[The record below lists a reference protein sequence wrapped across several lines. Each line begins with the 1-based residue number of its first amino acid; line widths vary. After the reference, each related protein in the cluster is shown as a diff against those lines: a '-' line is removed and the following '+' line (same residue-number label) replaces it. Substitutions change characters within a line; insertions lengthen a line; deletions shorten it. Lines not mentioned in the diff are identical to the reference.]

1 VPTRCPRQTSPAA
14 VVSPILFLLPSRTSR
29 SSNCALLADALE
41 LLPRS
46 WASAAI
52 VPLPIEIV
60 YDIGPAKRLQAQY
73 LPQIQQ
79 HAATLDAGQVAAL
92 MRV

>member
-1 VPTRCPRQTSPAA
+1 MPPADVACGRCTAY
-14 VVSPILFLLPSRTSR
+14 PSRAAEQGKSIL
-29 SSNCALLADALE
+29 NCALLADALE

-52 VPLPIEIV
+52 VPLPIEMV
-60 YDIGPAKRLQAQY
+60 YDIGPAKRLQAQS

-92 MRV
+92 MGV